1 MRGGLVV
8 QAGRNGGARLFFA
21 AGFAQCVLAQLR
33 GGFGASIVAV
43 LAVAD
48 GAHRVAVVER
58 RVIGFADEDGGIRWS
73 C

>member
-8 QAGRNGGARLFFA
+8 QAGRDGGARLFFA

-43 LAVAD
+43 LAVDD
-48 GAHRVAVVER
+48 GARGVAVIEP
-58 RVIGFADEDGGIRWS
+58 RVIGFADEDGRIW
-73 C
+73 

>member
-8 QAGRNGGARLFFA
+8 QAGWDVGARLFFA
-21 AGFAQCVLAQLR
+21 AGFAERVLAQLR

-48 GAHRVAVVER
+48 GARGVAVIER
-58 RVIGFADEDGGIRWS
+58 RVIGFADEDG
-73 C
+73 